1 MTNPNPVFNGREVF
15 MTRDTRET
23 LDTKINELN
32 DSIIELGSI
41 VEQAFLGSV
50 EALADQDLSA
60 AKAIYEGDRIINEKR
75 YEIERRA
82 LIVVATQ
89 QPMATDLRR
98 LSSIIDIA
106 GELERIG
113 DYAKGIARI
122 ALRLGDQPPLRHL
135 AHIPKMAH
143 LASNMLHRAIG
154 AFVEMDEKTALAI
167 PKEDDQIDVL
177 YNLVYAE
184 VLELMIADRDN
195 IDRATFHLWVA
206 HNLERGAD
214 RVTNICER
222 TVFTTSGNLVEFDR
236 SDDETE
242 AF

>member
-1 MTNPNPVFNGREVF
+1 MA
-15 MTRDTRET
+15 RDTRET

-32 DSIIELGSI
+32 DSIIELGNI
-41 VEQAFLGSV
+41 VENAILGSV
-50 EALADQDLSA
+50 TALAERNLPL
-60 AKAIYEGDRIINEKR
+60 AKSIYEGDKLINEKR

-113 DYAKGIARI
+113 DYGKGIARI
-122 ALRLGDQPPLRHL
+122 AMRLGDQPQLRQL
-135 AHIPKMAH
+135 VHIPKMAQITT
-143 LASNMLHRAIG
+143 SMLRRAIR
-154 AFVEMDEKTALAI
+154 AFVDMDEITGMAI

-177 YNLVYAE
+177 YNLAYQE
-184 VLELMIADRDN
+184 LLELMISDRDN

-206 HNLERGAD
+206 HNLERAAD

-222 TVFTTSGNLVEFDR
+222 TVFTITGNLIEFDR

>member
-1 MTNPNPVFNGREVF
+1 MA
-15 MTRDTRET
+15 RDTRET

-32 DSIIELGSI
+32 VSIIELGNI
-41 VEQAFLGSV
+41 VQKAILGSV
-50 EALADQDLSA
+50 IALEDRDLPEA
-60 AKAIYEGDRIINEKR
+60 KTIYEGDKLINEKR

-122 ALRLGDQPPLRHL
+122 AMRLGDQAPLRQL
-135 AHIPKMAH
+135 VHIPKMAQ
-143 LASNMLHRAIG
+143 LTADMLHRAIR
-154 AFVEMDEKTALAI
+154 AFADMDEETGMAI

-177 YNLVYAE
+177 YNMVYQE
-184 VLELMIADRDN
+184 LLELMISDREN

-206 HNLERGAD
+206 HNLERAAD

-222 TVFTTSGNLVEFDR
+222 TVFTTSGNLIEFDR
-236 SDDETE
+236 SDDESD

>member
-1 MTNPNPVFNGREVF
+1 

-23 LDTKINELN
+23 LDSKIQEMN
-32 DSIIELGSI
+32 DALIELASI
-41 VEQAFLGSV
+41 VQQAILGSV
-50 EALADQDLSA
+50 AALEGRDITSA
-60 AKAIYEGDRIINEKR
+60 KEIYDGDKVINEKR
-75 YEIERRA
+75 FEIERQA
-82 LIVVATQ
+82 LIIVATQ

-98 LSSIIDIA
+98 LSSVIDIA

-122 ALRLGDQPPLRHL
+122 AMRLGDQAPLRQL
-135 AHIPKMAH
+135 VHIPKMGEITAD
-143 LASNMLHRAIG
+143 MLHRAIG
-154 AFVEMDEKTALAI
+154 AFVSMDEETGLAI

-177 YNLVYAE
+177 YNLVYQE
-184 VLELMIADRDN
+184 LLELMISDREN

-206 HNLERGAD
+206 HNLERAAD

-222 TVFTTSGNLVEFDR
+222 TVFTTSGKLVEFDR
-236 SDDETE
+236 TDDESE

>member
-1 MTNPNPVFNGREVF
+1 MA
-15 MTRDTRET
+15 RDTRET
-23 LDTKINELN
+23 LDSKIREMN
-32 DSIIELGSI
+32 DALIELASI
-41 VEQAFLGSV
+41 VEQAILGSV
-50 EALADQDLSA
+50 TALEERDIASA
-60 AKAIYEGDRIINEKR
+60 KELYSGDKVINEMR
-75 YEIERRA
+75 FDIERQA

-98 LSSIIDIA
+98 LSSVIDIA

-122 ALRLGDQPPLRHL
+122 AMRLGDDAPLREL
-135 AHIPKMAH
+135 VHIPKMATMT
-143 LASNMLHRAIG
+143 ADMLHRAID
-154 AFVEMDEKTALAI
+154 AFVSMDEDAGMAI

-177 YNLVYAE
+177 YNLVYKE
-184 VLELMIADRDN
+184 LLDLMINDREN

-206 HNLERGAD
+206 HNLERAAD

-222 TVFTTSGNLVEFDR
+222 TVFTTSGKLIEFDR

>member
-1 MTNPNPVFNGREVF
+1 MA
-15 MTRDTRET
+15 RDTRET
-23 LDTKINELN
+23 LDTKIHELN
-32 DSIIELGSI
+32 ESIIELGDI
-41 VEQAFLGSV
+41 VEQAILGSV
-50 EALADQDLSA
+50 SALEERDLPL
-60 AKAIYEGDRIINEKR
+60 AKSIYEGDRSINEKR

-113 DYAKGIARI
+113 DYAKGIGRI
-122 ALRLGDQPPLRHL
+122 AMRLGDQPQLRKL
-135 AHIPKMAH
+135 VHIPKMAQIT
-143 LASNMLHRAIG
+143 SSMLRRAIK
-154 AFVEMDEKTALAI
+154 AFADLDEAAGMAI

-177 YNLVYAE
+177 YNLAYQE
-184 VLELMIADRDN
+184 LIELMISDRDN

-206 HNLERGAD
+206 HNLERAAD

-222 TVFTTSGNLVEFDR
+222 TVFTITGNLIEFDR
-236 SDDETE
+236 SDDETD

>member
-1 MTNPNPVFNGREVF
+1 MA
-15 MTRDTRET
+15 RDTRET
-23 LDTKINELN
+23 LDTKIRELN
-32 DSIIELGSI
+32 DAIIELASI
-41 VEQAFLGSV
+41 VEQAILGSV
-50 EALADQDLSA
+50 TALAERDITS
-60 AKAIYEGDRIINEKR
+60 AKAIYEGDKTINEKR
-75 YEIERRA
+75 FELERQA
-82 LIVVATQ
+82 LIIVATQ

-122 ALRLGDQPPLRHL
+122 AMRLGDHTPLRQL
-135 AHIPKMAH
+135 VNIPKMAEMT
-143 LASNMLHRAIG
+143 ADMLHRAIS
-154 AFVEMDEKTALAI
+154 AFVSLDEEAGMSI

-177 YNLVYAE
+177 YNLDYQE
-184 VLELMIADRDN
+184 LLELMINDRDN

-206 HNLERGAD
+206 HNLERAAD

-222 TVFTTSGNLVEFDR
+222 TVFTTTGKLIEFDR
-236 SDDETE
+236 TDDESD

>member
-1 MTNPNPVFNGREVF
+1 MP
-15 MTRDTRET
+15 RDTRET
-23 LDTKINELN
+23 LDNKIRELN
-32 DSIIELGSI
+32 DSILELGSI
-41 VEQAFLGSV
+41 VEQAVLGCV
-50 EALADQDLSA
+50 KALEERDLETARSIYQQD
-60 AKAIYEGDRIINEKR
+60 KQINEKR

-82 LIVVATQ
+82 LITVATQ

-122 ALRLGDQPPLRHL
+122 AMRLGDQPSLKKL
-135 AHIPKMAH
+135 VHIPKMAQIT
-143 LASNMLHRAIG
+143 ADMLDRALG
-154 AFVEMDEKTALAI
+154 AFVALDEEAGRAI
-167 PKEDDQIDVL
+167 PLEDDQIDVL
-177 YNLVYAE
+177 YNLVYQE
-184 VLELMIADRDN
+184 LLELMIADREN

-206 HNLERGAD
+206 HNLERAAD

-222 TVFTTSGNLVEFDR
+222 TIFTISGELIEFDR
-236 SDDETE
+236 SDDESE